1 MEKPP
6 AARRGT
12 GDEGRADSPE
22 LVTAAS
28 VSNAV
33 TVLQALGGSTNA
45 VIHLVAM
52 AGRAGIRL
60 DLGAIDRAG
69 RTTPVLADLK
79 PIGAGFM
86 EDFHHAGALPA
97 LMRRLRN
104 SLDLSAIAGDGRQLG
119 DVLDAWPALD
129 GRPRHSAARQSGRGG
144 RGARG
149 APRITRAG
157 WRSVEACG
165 RQSDRCFSTRA
176 RR

>member
-1 MEKPP
+1 MEL
-6 AARRGT
+6 ATT
-12 GDEGRADSPE
+12 GAPTPVD

-60 DLGAIDRAG
+60 DLEAIDRAG
-69 RTTPVLADLK
+69 QTTPVLADLK

-97 LMRRLRN
+97 L
-104 SLDLSAIAGDGRQLG
+104 
-119 DVLDAWPALD
+119 
-129 GRPRHSAARQSGRGG
+129 HAAASE
-144 RGARG
+144 
-149 APRITRAG
+149 PVSI
-157 WRSVEACG
+157 
-165 RQSDRCFSTRA
+165 
-176 RR
+176 